1 MRRRT
6 LLAAGAAGLAA
17 CGHDEAPA
25 FTSRWVGASAE
36 RGHRLREKSGS
47 LPAPAVRRRT
57 GALVLG
63 GGIAGL
69 SALRALVRAGHDDAH
84 LLELEDEAGGN
95 SRGHVLR
102 GRPCPL
108 GAHYLPLPGPQAR
121 GVS

>member
-17 CGHDEAPA
+17 CGRDEAPA

-36 RGHRLREKSGS
+36 RGHRLRDKAGS
-47 LPAPAVRRRT
+47 LPAPAVRRRA

-69 SALRALVRAGHDDAH
+69 SALRALVRAGHDDAQ

-95 SRGHVLR
+95 SRGHEI
-102 GRPCPL
+102 GRASC
-108 GAHYLPLPGPQAR
+108 R
-121 GVS
+121 ERV